1 MATYNYRYLAITRL
15 KKVFFVQMTYNSL
28 ILYTFA
34 SVI

>member
-1 MATYNYRYLAITRL
+1 MATYNYIYIAITRPI
-15 KKVFFVQMTYNSL
+15 KVFFVQMTYISL

>member
-1 MATYNYRYLAITRL
+1 MGRFEGLYVAITRPI
-15 KKVFFVQMTYNSL
+15 KVFFVQMTYISL